1 MNLRQPTPYIL
12 ILIGSSL
19 SSMALADVTISEVMA
34 NTAPGFNDSDE
45 YIELCNSGTSD
56 VDVAGYVINDGDDID
71 TLVAWNQWDKLP
83 KGPHCGLL
91 AMRI

>member
-19 SSMALADVTISEVMA
+19 SSLALADVTISEVMA
-34 NTAPGFNDSDE
+34 NTAPGFNDWMST
-45 YIELCNSGTSD
+45 LSCATGTSD

-71 TLVAWNQWDKLP
+71 TLVAWNQWTNP
-83 KGPHCGLL
+83 KGHVVDSWRCN
-91 AMRI
+91 